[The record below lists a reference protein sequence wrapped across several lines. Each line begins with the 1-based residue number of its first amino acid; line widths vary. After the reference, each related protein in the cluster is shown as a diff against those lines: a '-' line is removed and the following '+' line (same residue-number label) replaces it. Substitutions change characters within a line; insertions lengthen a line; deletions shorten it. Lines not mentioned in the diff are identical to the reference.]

1 MAYIQKPGGPLKQKT
16 GHGLPS
22 AFLQEKKPD
31 YAKAN
36 KQEKESGSG
45 AVSAAAALLK
55 GYPQANNLKNFDA
68 KKAVEQVQIA
78 SDSLNYISGNKST
91 LQKEK
96 LSKDFFNNYSTNNPK
111 VKKKLSKEAEG
122 EYQGVGAIGAVGKG
136 AGSQEAK
143 AEVLGK
149 LVAQGAKTFGQ
160 SDDSGMPNFGIPKI
174 GTMGNPKSTV
184 SKKPAPK
191 QLKTP
196 AKMKK
201 C

>member
-1 MAYIQKPGGPLKQKT
+1 MAYKMAPRGKNNPKT
-16 GHGLPS
+16 GYGIPS
-22 AFLQEKKPD
+22 ALLQEKKPD

-36 KQEKESGSG
+36 KQEKESGFG
-45 AVSAAAALLK
+45 AVNAAAELLK
-55 GYPQANNLKNFDA
+55 GYPQASNLKNFDA

-78 SDSLNYISGNKST
+78 SDSLKYISGNKST

-96 LSKDFFNNYSTNNPK
+96 LGKDFFNTYSTNNPN

-122 EYQGVGAIGAVGKG
+122 EYQGVGPIGAVGKG
-136 AGSQEAK
+136 SGSQAAK
-143 AEVLGK
+143 ADVLGK

-174 GTMGNPKSTV
+174 GTMGNPKTTV